1 MDHCCHFRVLRSGL
15 VLLNSVGSVW
25 FNPNNPKYIQQAK
38 WRLIYSLED
47 YALCNAL
54 HLLLGTLMLQS
65 LLSYAKKSSVML
77 VGFFQPNT
85 SYLPLWFIVSSY
97 VTHIQCP
104 LLLGLTER
112 QIHFFISG
120 ISKIATFSI
129 ITVSSI
135 NLYLCI
141 QLWHDV

>member
-15 VLLNSVGSVW
+15 VLLISVGSVW

-38 WRLIYSLED
+38 CKLIYHLED
-47 YALCNAL
+47 YALHNAL

-65 LLSYAKKSSVML
+65 LLSYAKKTSVML
-77 VGFFQPNT
+77 VGFFQLNT
-85 SYLPLWFIVSSY
+85 SYLPLWFIVSFY

-112 QIHFFISG
+112 QIHLLFQGFL
-120 ISKIATFSI
+120 K
-129 ITVSSI
+129 
-135 NLYLCI
+135 
-141 QLWHDV
+141 